1 MMKFNEMSW
10 KELKKDFKK
19 ILDNMTTEELVD
31 SIKKY
36 AIDNKSYSFEI
47 SYEDNL
53 NENII
58 QEDINIIMDKNEIKQ
73 EKMLGIVR
81 ESFVIDSEQY
91 LKMEDAA

>member
-10 KELKKDFKK
+10 EELKNDFKK